1 MTLHIALLRAVNV
14 GGTAAVKM
22 ADLKAMAK
30 DMGFT
35 DVQTVLQSGN
45 LVFRAAGGKDHALE
59 SRIEAELEKRFGLKT
74 TVIVRS
80 ASAWAE
86 LVAGNP
92 FEAEAKAD
100 PSHLLVMPLNAE
112 PVAGAETDL
121 QAKIKGREEARVV
134 GDAAYI
140 VYPDGIGRS
149 KLTIAVI
156 ERALGVT
163 GTARNWNTVMKLA
176 ALAEG

>member
-1 MTLHIALLRAVNV
+1 MSLYVALLRAVNV

-22 ADLKAMAK
+22 ADLKAMAG
-30 DMGFT
+30 DMGF
-35 DVQTVLQSGN
+35 DAVQTVLQSGN
-45 LVFRAAGGKDHALE
+45 LVFRAASGKDRGLE
-59 SRIEAELEKRFGLKT
+59 SRIEAELERRFKLKT

-80 ASAWAE
+80 AGAWAK
-86 LVAGNP
+86 LVDGNP
-92 FEAEAKAD
+92 FGAEAKAD

-112 PVAGAETDL
+112 PAAGAEAAL

-134 GDAAYI
+134 GDVAYI

-156 ERALGVT
+156 ERALGVV

-176 ALAEG
+176 ALVGG

>member
-1 MTLHIALLRAVNV
+1 MTMHIALLRAVNV

-22 ADLKAMAK
+22 ADLKVMAK
-30 DMGFT
+30 EMGFD

-45 LVFRAAGGKDHALE
+45 LVFRAGAGKDAALE
-59 SRIEAELEKRFGLKT
+59 SRIAAELEKRFALKT

-80 ASAWAE
+80 ASAWAKIVE
-86 LVAGNP
+86 ANP

-100 PSHLLVMPLNAE
+100 PSHLLVMPLNAA
-112 PVAGAETDL
+112 PAAGAEANL
-121 QAKIKGREEARVV
+121 WAKIKGREEARVV

-156 ERALGVT
+156 ERALGAV
-163 GTARNWNTVMKLA
+163 GTARNWNTVTKLA
-176 ALAEG
+176 ALVAD